1 MRNRYDLN
9 KNKKL
14 LSLNINN
21 RKTQKELRKD
31 WLLEIE
37 NERRSGLGLN
47 VFLTYSEMEEF
58 NDNEDDFNNNMIN
71 LKNDYQ
77 LIESTNIINDFLD
90 IENKNIFSL
99 VK

>member
-1 MRNRYDLN
+1 M
-9 KNKKL
+9 
-14 LSLNINN
+14 
-21 RKTQKELRKD
+21 
-31 WLLEIE
+31 LEIE

-77 LIESTNIINDFLD
+77 LIESTNIINDYLNLD
-90 IENKNIFSL
+90 KKLLASK
-99 VK
+99 VG

>member
-1 MRNRYDLN
+1 M
-9 KNKKL
+9 
-14 LSLNINN
+14 SLNINN

-77 LIESTNIINDFLD
+77 LIESTNIINDFLN
-90 IENKNIFSL
+90 IENKNILSL
-99 VK
+99 VKQ

>member
-1 MRNRYDLN
+1 M
-9 KNKKL
+9 
-14 LSLNINN
+14 
-21 RKTQKELRKD
+21 
-31 WLLEIE
+31 LEIE

-58 NDNEDDFNNNMIN
+58 NDNEDDFNNKMIN

>member
-1 MRNRYDLN
+1 
-9 KNKKL
+9 
-14 LSLNINN
+14 
-21 RKTQKELRKD
+21 
-31 WLLEIE
+31 
-37 NERRSGLGLN
+37 
-47 VFLTYSEMEEF
+47 MEEF

>member
-1 MRNRYDLN
+1 M
-9 KNKKL
+9 
-14 LSLNINN
+14 SLNINN

-77 LIESTNIINDFLD
+77 LIESTNIINDFLN
-90 IENKNIFSL
+90 IKNKNIFSL
-99 VK
+99 VKQQ

>member
-1 MRNRYDLN
+1 M
-9 KNKKL
+9 
-14 LSLNINN
+14 SLNINN

-37 NERRSGLGLN
+37 NERRSGLDLN

-77 LIESTNIINDFLD
+77 LIESTNIINDFLN
-90 IENKNIFSL
+90 IENKNILSL
-99 VK
+99 VKEQ

>member
-1 MRNRYDLN
+1 M
-9 KNKKL
+9 
-14 LSLNINN
+14 NINN

-37 NERRSGLGLN
+37 NERRSGLSLN
-47 VFLTYSEMEEF
+47 VFLTYSEMEKF

-77 LIESTNIINDFLD
+77 LIESTNIINDFLN
-90 IENKNIFSL
+90 IENKNILSL
-99 VK
+99 VKKQ